1 MTTTAELDVGG
12 LLLDMD
18 GVLTVS
24 WEPLPGA
31 VAAVR
36 RLRAAG
42 LPLRVLTGTTALSR
56 ARLAEHLRALG
67 FGFADEEVLA
77 AAVLA
82 ARYLRAERP
91 GARVAHLGDAQA
103 EDLEGVDLVGLD
115 EAPDVVLLSG
125 ADASFRFETFNAVLR
140 LLLDGAELVAM
151 HRNQVWATHDGP
163 CLDTGAYLPG
173 LERAAGCAAV
183 VTGKPAPGCF
193 AAGAASLGLPP
204 GRVAMVGDDLESD
217 ALAAELAGM
226 TGVLVRT
233 GKFREDVLVRATA
246 RPAFVVDSMA
256 AVPRLLG
263 L

>member
-151 HRNQVWATHDGP
+151 HRNRVWATHDGP